1 MASLFS
7 RIITREIPAF
17 IVAEDTNHIAFLDI
31 NPNAPGHTLCVPKQ
45 EVNKLFDLDDAAYTA
60 LMQFSKRVANALRQT
75 VPCKRIGL
83 SVIGLEVPHVHVHL
97 IPLNEMADA
106 SFQKKVELSNTE
118 MTAMAKKI
126 LLHFEEIGQAKPI
139 EINTELIA
147 WVLEN
152 LIKNS
157 IDAIRGKGEIRL
169 VLSWN
174 KSAHIVISDT
184 GSGIPKNLQK
194 KVFSPGETT
203 KKSLLLFNNRKL
215 NLECSSFT

>member
-7 RIITREIPAF
+7 RIISREIPAF

-126 LLHFEEIGQAKPI
+126 TAAFQ
-139 EINTELIA
+139 
-147 WVLEN
+147 
-152 LIKNS
+152 
-157 IDAIRGKGEIRL
+157 
-169 VLSWN
+169 
-174 KSAHIVISDT
+174 
-184 GSGIPKNLQK
+184 
-194 KVFSPGETT
+194 
-203 KKSLLLFNNRKL
+203 
-215 NLECSSFT
+215 